1 MTPLQELQ
9 VLERPVLLNIMC
21 YLSLHLRAHVLQR
34 ALSPGPHSNAS
45 LQTFANVLPLLQNLP
60 SSSNLPTAAWV
71 GFCKLKQFSRTLGH
85 VYPILLWHSWQ
96 ELKSHCTP
104 H

>member
-1 MTPLQELQ
+1 M
-9 VLERPVLLNIMC
+9 LLNIMC

-60 SSSNLPTAAWV
+60 S
-71 GFCKLKQFSRTLGH
+71 RTLEFHEGKEIIP
-85 VYPILLWHSWQ
+85 VSSVCLLWGTLTLVG
-96 ELKSHCTP
+96 ELSEVLCVWEGVDYN
-104 H
+104 